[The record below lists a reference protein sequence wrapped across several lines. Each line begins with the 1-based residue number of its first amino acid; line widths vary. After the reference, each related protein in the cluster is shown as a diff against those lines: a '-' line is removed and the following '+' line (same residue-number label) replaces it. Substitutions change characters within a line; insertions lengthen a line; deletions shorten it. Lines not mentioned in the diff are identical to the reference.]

1 VLDFFVMATGDLNRR
16 LPTGGTAKGIPKNLS
31 VPFDGDEIPRNI
43 PVLRTTSIDPV
54 AGGAAQA

>member
-1 VLDFFVMATGDLNRR
+1 MATGDLNRR